1 MCGRFYADTRL
12 EQEIR
17 DLVRSL
23 EKTQKNSYTEEES
36 TGIKENLWDI
46 YPSQEVSVLCGK
58 SRRILTNSMVWGFS
72 VSQGERPLINARS
85 ETVLEKNIFR
95 ESVLHRRCVIPA
107 RGFYEWNS
115 VKEKSRFYL
124 KDSEALWMAG
134 FYDLQDGQD
143 RFVILTTA
151 ANASVAPVHSR
162 MPLILKKHQV
172 EEWICRDKDIEVFLH
187 ARPELLER
195 QSEYEQLSFWQ

>member
-17 DLVRSL
+17 NLIRSL
-23 EKTQKNSYTEEES
+23 EKESKSSYKEEE
-36 TGIKENLWDI
+36 KQWDI
-46 YPSQEVSVLCGK
+46 YPSQKVSVLCGK
-58 SRRILTNSMVWGFS
+58 SQEIFVKSMIWGFAAP
-72 VSQGERPLINARS
+72 QGGRLLINARS
-85 ETVLEKNIFR
+85 ETVLEKSSFR

-115 VKEKSRFYL
+115 LKEKTKFYF
-124 KDSEALWMAG
+124 ANGQTLWMAG

-151 ANASVAPVHSR
+151 ANDSVAPVHCR
-162 MPLILKKHQV
+162 MPLILKKNQV
-172 EEWICRDKDIEVFLH
+172 KEWICRDKDTEVLLH
-187 ARPELLER
+187 ICPELLER